1 MLLIFTYNLLLN
13 LPNCLTLA
21 RTTLLPKSQD
31 TKNAKN
37 YRPIACL
44 NIVYKLY
51 NSCLN
56 VFLQNHCEVNE
67 IITSEQAGG
76 KRSVWGCT
84 EQLLINKS
92 ILSEVRQKKRN
103 LLTVWL
109 DYRKAFDLVP
119 HDWIIKALQLDKV
132 QKKLVESIKRL
143 TKQWAT
149 ILNLRGEDQS
159 VTSDEIH
166 YAKGIFQGDSL
177 SVLLFILS
185 VNPLSIS

>member
-1 MLLIFTYNLLLN
+1 MLN
-13 LPNCLTLA
+13 LPNWLTLA
-21 RTTLLPKSQD
+21 RKTLLRKSQD
-31 TKNAKN
+31 TKSAKN

-51 NSCLN
+51 TSCLN
-56 VFLQNHCEVNE
+56 IFLQNHCEVNE

-109 DYRKAFDLVP
+109 DYRKAFDSVP
-119 HDWIIKALQLDKV
+119 HDWIIKALQLAKV
-132 QKKLVESIKRL
+132 PKNLVESIKRL

-149 ILNLRGEDQS
+149 ILN
-159 VTSDEIH
+159 
-166 YAKGIFQGDSL
+166 
-177 SVLLFILS
+177 
-185 VNPLSIS
+185 NP